1 MIGCCS
7 RVTTACS
14 SRSSFVTASFVV
26 WSASVTDAILYVYAA
41 TRCLVGG
48 GSCTSV
54 VFVAAVASVA
64 ASVRC
69 CLVCRVASSV
79 RGLVGVGNNGLEW
92 SAVDEVAI
100 GLEELECCTK
110 RAVVVPGLGVD
121 SLISCCCASASV
133 EVAWSAIDGLTSG
146 SGSAKAGSCCVGCFG
161 AHGVPC
167 CWFSSCSSY
176 LKSCCSLLIVLALM
190 TPSVVPTNDSPLLSS
205 TPSQIAL
212 CSAKS
217 PLTSCFAGTL

>member
-1 MIGCCS
+1 M
-7 RVTTACS
+7 
-14 SRSSFVTASFVV
+14 
-26 WSASVTDAILYVYAA
+26 
-41 TRCLVGG
+41 
-48 GSCTSV
+48 
-54 VFVAAVASVA
+54 
-64 ASVRC
+64 
-69 CLVCRVASSV
+69 
-79 RGLVGVGNNGLEW
+79 
-92 SAVDEVAI
+92 DEVAI

-121 SLISCCCASASV
+121 SLMSCCCASASV
-133 EVAWSAIDGLTSG
+133 EVAWSAIDGLYSG
-146 SGSAKAGSCCVGCFG
+146 IGSANAGSCCVGCFG

-217 PLTSCFAGTL
+217 PLTEYCFSKLTYCVFVVSFPSSLVACKAVTVCQVSVDKPRCVSYHPWH